1 MPLVTYVMKKI
12 IIKDFLTDNKEES
25 KVIDWGKF
33 STAYSLEGLQQ
44 GLRHTDDL
52 EELADWVHYYWI
64 QGLKALWKAL
74 ENGYS
79 VKGGY
84 SEEKR
89 RSHEAMTV
97 PYSELSR
104 EDQLKDIYTI
114 KDLLTPMVWGLLD
127 GYEYEAD
134 FIKYD
139 IGW

>member
-1 MPLVTYVMKKI
+1 MKI
-12 IIKDFLTDNKEES
+12 NIKDYLTDNKENS
-25 KVIDWGKF
+25 KEINWGKF
-33 STAYSLEGLQQ
+33 SSAYSLKGLEE
-44 GLRHTDDL
+44 GLRHTEDL
-52 EELADWVHYYWI
+52 EELGDWVHYYWI

-74 ENGYS
+74 DNGYS

-114 KDLLTPMVWGLLD
+114 KDLLTAEMWGLLN
-127 GYEYEAD
+127 GYEYEDD
-134 FIKYD
+134 FEKYD

>member
-1 MPLVTYVMKKI
+1 MKNI
-12 IIKDFLTDNKEES
+12 NKDFLTDNKEES
-25 KVIDWGKF
+25 KEIDWGKF
-33 STAYSLEGLQQ
+33 SSDYSLKGLQA
-44 GLRHTDDL
+44 GLEILDWWNSDI
-52 EELADWVHYYWI
+52 EELADWVHVYWI

-74 ENGYS
+74 DNGYT

-89 RSHEAMTV
+89 RSHEAMMV
-97 PYSELSR
+97 NYKDLSR

-114 KDLLTPMVWGLLD
+114 KDLLRPKYWGLLD

-134 FIKYD
+134 FEKYN